1 MLDVLSAVGPDGHR
15 YTGSILDEV
24 VCLSCIVSQ
33 KRNVC
38 QIVSGTKIL
47 NPQFSL
53 VLGTCSF
60 NDSRSKVYFHHV
72 FLADLGV
79 DVRPDGPRMAPAL
92 LWQSG
97 LWKALTFK
105 NVSQAAT

>member
-1 MLDVLSAVGPDGHR
+1 MRWCALAALSAR
-15 YTGSILDEV
+15 
-24 VCLSCIVSQ
+24 
-33 KRNVC
+33 RNVC
-38 QIVSGTKIL
+38 QLVSGTKIL

-60 NDSRSKVYFHHV
+60 NDSRLKGYFHDV
-72 FLADLGV
+72 FFADLGV